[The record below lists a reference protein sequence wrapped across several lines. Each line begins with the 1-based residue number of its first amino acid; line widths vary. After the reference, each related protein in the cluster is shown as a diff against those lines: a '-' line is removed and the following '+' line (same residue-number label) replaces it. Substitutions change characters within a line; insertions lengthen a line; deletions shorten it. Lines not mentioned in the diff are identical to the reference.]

1 MTVRGILP
9 AGLEPA
15 AAPAGDPAGQGGAP
29 GPQDDDVLRGDETEA
44 VGGPS
49 SPLRRC
55 IVTGTVGPKAGLVRF
70 VVDPEDRVVVDVD
83 GTLPGRGYWVTAS
96 RVVLAQALKRN
107 AFARAARRPVRVAA
121 DLVSAVDA
129 ALARRC
135 LELLGLARRAGQAV
149 AGFEKARDALT
160 AANGGGLVLAATDGA
175 EDGRRRIAALAGNRP
190 VVALFDAA
198 ALGSVFG
205 RDTAVHVVVRPGGL
219 ATRLLGELRR
229 LEGVRT
235 DIVPSAQQG
244 ESIAPPT
251 GTGRPGGLTTD

>member
-1 MTVRGILP
+1 MAARGILSVGP
-9 AGLEPA
+9 APA
-15 AAPAGDPAGQGGAP
+15 AAPAGDPAGS
-29 GPQDDDVLRGDETEA
+29 DDAAALPEDEHEA
-44 VGGPS
+44 VGGAS

-96 RVVLAQALKRN
+96 RPVLAQALKRN
-107 AFARAARRPVRVAA
+107 AFARAARRPVRVAP
-121 DLVSAVDA
+121 DLASAVDA

-160 AANGGGLVLAATDGA
+160 AAGGGLVLAATDGA

-198 ALGSVFG
+198 TLGAVFG